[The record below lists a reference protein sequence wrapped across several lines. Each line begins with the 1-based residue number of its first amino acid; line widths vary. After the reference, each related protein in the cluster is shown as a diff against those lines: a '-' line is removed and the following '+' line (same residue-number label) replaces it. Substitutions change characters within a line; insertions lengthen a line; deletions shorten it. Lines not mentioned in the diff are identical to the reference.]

1 MENEHETEATGK
13 VEEIVEEITEETA
26 EATPAEVESIAPVAA
41 AAAATPRKVKKHDL
55 AKAKLAQAQQKIV
68 STDEEIE
75 ACLKRI
81 DEDLSEFKAVE
92 ARFVETTLKP
102 AQKIL
107 KELGVADR
115 VLESAPTPKVDLE
128 DPEVEAVEIA
138 KLSSGRLSGLTWG
151 LIGGAAA
158 LAGWCYTA
166 TQALGL
172 PLLPEK
178 LPDMERLNAALAWT
192 AKQLGQGENVAVG
205 GVIVAGGTLAIV
217 GSIYWIITALR
228 GSKNLKVAEKIEAD
242 TEFYCTKKGEC
253 KAQMEKVREHIAH
266 AKKTVEKYDV
276 LLAELN
282 ARLKR
287 ALFIEEAQ
295 NYDQLHSYTRNDVK
309 RMKKLTHDVERL
321 LETPMAEHGIL
332 SKEGIET
339 LEAVN
344 KAANDYVM
352 ELYS

>member
-1 MENEHETEATGK
+1 MENKHEAEVIDKGEALAAET
-13 VEEIVEEITEETA
+13 VEEVVENGA
-26 EATPAEVESIAPVAA
+26 ENGAEKKPAPAPA
-41 AAAATPRKVKKHDL
+41 PKKLKKHDR
-55 AKAKLAQAQQKIV
+55 AKAKVAEAQQKIL

-75 ACLKRI
+75 ACMKKI
-81 DEDLSEFKAVE
+81 DEDLEDFKAVE
-92 ARFVETTLKP
+92 ARFVETTLQP
-102 AQKIL
+102 AQKVL
-107 KELGVADR
+107 TELGAADR
-115 VLESAPTPKVDLE
+115 VLESVPAPKVDLE
-128 DPEVEAVEIA
+128 DPEVENVEIK

-151 LIGGAAA
+151 LIGGVVA

-205 GVIVAGGTLAIV
+205 AVIVGGGVLVTVGAIY
-217 GSIYWIITALR
+217 GIITALR

-253 KAQMEKVREHIAH
+253 KSQMEKVREHIAH
-266 AKKTVEKYDV
+266 AKKTIEKYEV
-276 LLAELN
+276 LLGELN

-287 ALFIEEAQ
+287 ALFIEEAD
-295 NYDQLHSYTRNDVK
+295 NYDQLHAKTKEDVRK
-309 RMKKLTHDVERL
+309 LKKLSHEVERF

-332 SKEGIET
+332 SKEGVET

-352 ELYS
+352 ELYGE

>member
-1 MENEHETEATGK
+1 MEKIQEAEMIEKGEALTEEV
-13 VEEIVEEITEETA
+13 VEEAVAEEGEVEKPA
-26 EATPAEVESIAPVAA
+26 ATPAP
-41 AAAATPRKVKKHDL
+41 KKLKKHNL
-55 AKAKLAQAQQKIV
+55 AKAKVAEAQQKIL

-75 ACLKRI
+75 ACMKKI
-81 DEDLSEFKAVE
+81 DEDLEDFKAVE
-92 ARFVETTLKP
+92 ARFVETTLQP
-102 AQKIL
+102 AQML
-107 KELGVADR
+107 LRELGVEER
-115 VLESAPTPKVDLE
+115 VLESVPAPKVDLE
-128 DPEVEAVEIA
+128 DPEVESVEIK

-205 GVIVAGGTLAIV
+205 GLIV
-217 GSIYWIITALR
+217 GGGVLVTVGAIYGIITALR

-253 KAQMEKVREHIAH
+253 KSQMEKVREHIAH
-266 AKKTVEKYDV
+266 AKKTIEKYEV
-276 LLAELN
+276 LLGELN

-287 ALFIEEAQ
+287 ALFIEEAD
-295 NYDQLHSYTRNDVK
+295 NYDQLHTKTKEDVRK
-309 RMKKLTHDVERL
+309 LKKLSHEVERF

-332 SKEGIET
+332 SKEGVET
-339 LEAVN
+339 LDAVN

-352 ELYS
+352 ELYGE